1 MQHQDCI
8 KVHWGGVPGSQ
19 RAEERGLRSTQAG
32 VRYPCAS
39 TLGSVR
45 HGSFPWLLRG
55 QLAARPLLPPSKT
68 SHTTLFSCSPCSLPE
83 PRGQDTAHVP
93 HSPTENTVLIAT
105 TSGLPSTHG
114 GLHRVWTGLQGVVN
128 PPPPLPTLLKSVEEH
143 TKSLGKQGA
152 EPRRVRCREEEKE
165 KYKGKNREAHAPYAN
180 ILAL

>member
-55 QLAARPLLPPSKT
+55 QLAAWPLLPPSKTT
-68 SHTTLFSCSPCSLPE
+68 SHTTLFSCYSHPGAE

-93 HSPTENTVLIAT
+93 HSPSENMVLIAT
-105 TSGLPSTHG
+105 TSGLPSTHR

-128 PPPPLPTLLKSVEEH
+128 PSASNAPEVSGGTHKKPGKAGSRAEEG
-143 TKSLGKQGA
+143 TMQGGGEGK
-152 EPRRVRCREEEKE
+152 
-165 KYKGKNREAHAPYAN
+165 
-180 ILAL
+180 I